1 MFQILGPNNAFFN
14 VYLFIHDK
22 YRTPLENALIISVH
36 LSFVSM
42 SPKKLHAAILCSPG
56 VGHLVPVLLL
66 GRRLINH
73 HNLHV
78 TVLAVTTTTST
89 AESQL
94 LNSLT
99 ADIHLPVIQIP
110 AADISSIVSPD
121 AKVVTKICAMMRET
135 IPTIRTTISSMDPLP
150 DILIGDIFSTESWT
164 IAEEIGMAK
173 YVFIT
178 SNAWFTGLV
187 TYSPVLDKEVVGQY
201 VDQTEPFK
209 IPDCKPVRPEDVV
222 DPMLDRD
229 DEDYRVYLNLA
240 VGVTLADGILINT
253 WENLEPQSL
262 HALRNNEILRSIVK
276 NKPVYTVGPITKN
289 YEPVGVK
296 SEVIEWLDKQPERS
310 VIYVSFGSGGTL
322 SAEQIT
328 ELAWGL
334 ELSQQRFVWV
344 VRPPAGHIK
353 DGSFFESGHSGELN
367 GQADYLP
374 EGFLNRTKK
383 KGFVVHSW
391 APQVEI
397 LNHVSVLGFMTH
409 CGWNSTLESISSGVA
424 MIAWALYAEQRMNA
438 TMLTEELK
446 VAVRPEVLPT
456 KKVVGR
462 EEVEKMV
469 RCLID
474 GEEGKAMTEKV
485 KRLKES
491 AEEALS
497 VNGSS
502 YISSCKFVED
512 CWSRVHLSR

>member
-1 MFQILGPNNAFFN
+1 MP
-14 VYLFIHDK
+14 
-22 YRTPLENALIISVH
+22 
-36 LSFVSM
+36 
-42 SPKKLHAAILCSPG
+42 PKTLHAAILCSPG
-56 VGHLVPVLLL
+56 VGHLVPALLF
-66 GRRLINH
+66 GRRLVTH
-73 HNLHV
+73 HNLQV
-78 TVLAVTTTTST
+78 TILAVTTTTTTPT
-89 AESQL
+89 AQSQL
-94 LNSLT
+94 LTPFT

-110 AADISSIVSPD
+110 AADISSVVSPA
-121 AKVVTKICAMMRET
+121 AKVVTKICTMMRET
-135 IPTIRTTISSMDPLP
+135 IPTIRTTISSMDPRP
-150 DILIGDIFSTESWT
+150 DVFVADIFSTESWV
-164 IAEEIGMAK
+164 IAEEFGMPK
-173 YVFIT
+173 YVFNT
-178 SNAWFTGLV
+178 GNAWFTGLF
-187 TYSPVLDKEVVGQY
+187 TYSLVLDKKVVGQY
-201 VDQTEPFK
+201 VDQTELFE
-209 IPDCKPVRPEDVV
+209 IPGCKPVRPEEVV

-229 DEDYRVYLNLA
+229 DEDYRVYLNQA
-240 VGVTLADGILINT
+240 IGVTLADGMLINT

-262 HALRNNEILRSIVK
+262 QALRNNKILRSI
-276 NKPVYTVGPITKN
+276 PVYTVGPIAKK
-289 YEPVGVK
+289 YEPVGLK
-296 SEVIEWLDKQPERS
+296 TEVIEWLDKQPERS

-344 VRPPAGHIK
+344 VRPPFGYDK
-353 DGSFFESGHSGELN
+353 EVSFFKSGHSGEPN
-367 GQADYLP
+367 SEPEYLP
-374 EGFLNRTKK
+374 EGFLTRTKK
-383 KGFVVHSW
+383 MGFVVRSW

-397 LNHVSVLGFMTH
+397 LSHTSVGGFLTH

-469 RCLID
+469 RCLIE

-485 KRLKES
+485 KRLKEG

-502 YISSCKFVED
+502 YISTCNFVDD
-512 CWSRVHLSR
+512 CWSRIQQSI